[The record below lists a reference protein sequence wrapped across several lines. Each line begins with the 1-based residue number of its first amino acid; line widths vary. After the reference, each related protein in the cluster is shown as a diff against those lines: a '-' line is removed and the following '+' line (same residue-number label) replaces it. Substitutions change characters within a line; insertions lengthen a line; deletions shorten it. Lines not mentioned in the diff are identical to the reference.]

1 MSSAP
6 ETDMPI
12 ITARICSS
20 SLINRKVAYAFSD
33 NSDYLYLDKK
43 DILQNQIYAC
53 ERLLKYAIEERDRL
67 AISNEI
73 EELKCALDLMH

>member
-1 MSSAP
+1 
-6 ETDMPI
+6 MPI

-20 SLINRKVAYAFSD
+20 IINRKVAYAFLD

-67 AISNEI
+67 AINNEI

>member
-1 MSSAP
+1 MNP
-6 ETDMPI
+6 LPHTDMPFM
-12 ITARICSS
+12 TARICS

-53 ERLLKYAIEERDRL
+53 ERLLRYAIEERDRL

-73 EELKCALDLMH
+73 KELKCALDLMH

>member
-1 MSSAP
+1 MSSTP

-12 ITARICSS
+12 ITARVCS
-20 SLINRKVAYAFSD
+20 SLINRKIAYAFSD

-53 ERLLKYAIEERDRL
+53 EGLLKYAIEERDRL

>member
-1 MSSAP
+1 MNASL
-6 ETDMPI
+6 ETDTPM
-12 ITARICSS
+12 ITARMCS
-20 SLINRKVAYAFSD
+20 SLIHRKVAYAFLD
-33 NSDYLYLDKK
+33 NSDFLYLDKR

-53 ERLLKYAIEERDRL
+53 ERLLRYAIEEKDRL